1 MVENKQRFI
10 SENAEI
16 HKTIKTTLETSNSSI
31 KVATAWFTD
40 GELFNILLDK
50 ARQGISVEV
59 LISDKKENQK
69 LDFNKLKEAGASVIV
84 HPSSSYGMMHQKY
97 CISDDK
103 IAIQGSYNWTKNAK
117 ENNEE
122 SVIVLKDQEIIS
134 QMNQNFLNLTKGI
147 STKDISSAKNKNNSV
162 MEIVKAENKEESL
175 EYLFNQIIESE
186 INEVDLEEIKKKG
199 ISSCKS
205 SLGNIDTLLVHLANL
220 KCQFKMDLT
229 ISEERKIK
237 IVSKIEELS
246 GRHENIVNV
255 SYEEK
260 LDLLKGKF
268 FDDKLFL
275 EKSIAEIQK
284 QILASDANQKKIQ
297 LKKIESKKD
306 EISLLREQLID
317 VRANLKTT
325 SIAWYDLVPKIILGI
340 GLAGIVFLFYS
351 SAIYIM
357 IYTKSGIQEILDS
370 GGVPAIPSF
379 FESHAIS
386 KAYNQGVAA
395 VCLVCLSPMILF
407 FLAFIKRYTQEWKKW
422 QQVLVSVGAVLSI
435 DVLIA
440 FIISDVIHYSRF
452 LIGEVDSPSFP
463 ITDIIYDLNFYSV
476 LICGI
481 VPLLFLKLVV
491 SSIWT
496 SLDIR
501 NEDHMA
507 NELKIKVEKFN
518 GRINHCLG
526 TINEGKEELI
536 ELEKEF
542 EGLKRDLNQ
551 EESKIKDAIINND
564 KLSDKMTLEK
574 DKDLKYLKGLS
585 DLYLARIE
593 NGNLLFDSNFLTHRL
608 NSFVEGWNES
618 LYSHYAQGVADNKV
632 KEVAEIYGK
641 WLNNSTINERVA

>member
-162 MEIVKAENKEESL
+162 MEIVKAANKEESL

-501 NEDHMA
+501 NVDHMA
-507 NELKIKVEKFN
+507 DELKITVEKFN
-518 GRINHCLG
+518 GRIIHCLG